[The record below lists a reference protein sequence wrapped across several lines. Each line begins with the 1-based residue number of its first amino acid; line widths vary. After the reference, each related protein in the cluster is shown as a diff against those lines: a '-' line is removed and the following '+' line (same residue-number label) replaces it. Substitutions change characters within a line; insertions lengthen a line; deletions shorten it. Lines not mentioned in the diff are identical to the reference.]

1 MSSARE
7 RDSSVRLGFREEEF
21 KRLLLYTVVIIFP
34 VDLSSGALDIPYLI
48 LSYPIKPLLL
58 SYPIKPLPFHV
69 TTILINNN
77 PPQTFNFSAGRHSP
91 HARKTHRGPGGRVE
105 AAGRGR

>member
-21 KRLLLYTVVIIFP
+21 KKSLLYTVVIIFP

-48 LSYPIKPLLL
+48 L